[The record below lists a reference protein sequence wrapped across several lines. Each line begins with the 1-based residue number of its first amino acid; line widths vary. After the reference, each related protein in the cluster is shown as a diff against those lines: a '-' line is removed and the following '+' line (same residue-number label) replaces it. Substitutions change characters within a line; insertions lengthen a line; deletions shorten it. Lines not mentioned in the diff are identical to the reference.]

1 MILSSGYYSS
11 ERHCEGDLLSKR
23 HCEGDSLSKRH
34 CVRGSLS
41 KRHCEGVA
49 RGNLRRC
56 ILAVALFALLLC
68 MSGCA
73 GKASISARKGFV
85 RNPEK
90 VYASN
95 EKAEIGMKLT
105 GEASYYGPG
114 FDGKLTASGEVFD
127 QDDYTCAHK
136 SLPFGTKLKV
146 TRVDNGKSV
155 VVRVNDRGPYVDGR
169 IIDLSVAAGKDI
181 GLDKVGHAQVTA
193 TVIE

>member
-1 MILSSGYYSS
+1 
-11 ERHCEGDLLSKR
+11 
-23 HCEGDSLSKRH
+23 
-34 CVRGSLS
+34 
-41 KRHCEGVA
+41 
-49 RGNLRRC
+49 
-56 ILAVALFALLLC
+56 
-68 MSGCA
+68 
-73 GKASISARKGFV
+73 
-85 RNPEK
+85 
-90 VYASN
+90 
-95 EKAEIGMKLT
+95 MKLT